1 MRLTALAFAFPV
13 TLTLA
18 GVIVAFFPGA
28 VPGVGSHDAISIVK
42 HIFEMAD
49 KDGSGT
55 LTRAEYR
62 EARLQ
67 RYGVSFDDC
76 DADAD
81 GETSLAEYLELYE
94 RHHPDE
100 DRGSL

>member
-18 GVIVAFFPGA
+18 GFVVAFFPSA
-28 VPGVGSHDAISIVK
+28 VPGVGGHDAISVVK

-62 EARLQ
+62 EAKLQ

-81 GETSLAEYLELYE
+81 GETSLAEYLDLYE
-94 RHHPDE
+94 RLHPAD
-100 DRGSL
+100 DSISL